1 MESTKNRKKGL
12 LSIVALIVCL
22 AMLTV
27 GTFAWFTDTATVKGN
42 KVYAGNLYVDVVAKG
57 AKIAAALDPEYKEDD
72 SVENHKFE
80 NVKAENSAAF
90 DKPVKSGSE
99 TENDYFI
106 VTDKTVPLIKL
117 ENVEP
122 GSTWPVDID
131 VKNSGDLAISYSAGF
146 SIDTGMSKTGLE
158 TLEEQYSD
166 KTDPEYSFRKAK
178 LGAKQKNSAGA
189 DIGKKLEEVLEVYA
203 VTKAEYEKSNKENA
217 AEGKS
222 MDLLKEDVVD
232 PATGEVT
239 KKANY
244 IGTVDQ
250 IIKCNDAAYM
260 AGLTD
265 ATKKAELLAVAARLA
280 ANASGY
286 CVPTDVAK
294 DPDWSG
300 SVPVYNTAGGLVE
313 TKTGVSDI
321 GTAYYAI
328 HMPTTVD
335 DLYQNASITLN
346 VGVTATQVEFETDG
360 TNVMIYD
367 NTDARQPAAEPDPTP
382 AP

>member
-27 GTFAWFTDTATVKGN
+27 GTYAWFTDTATVKGN
-42 KVYAGNLYVDVVAKG
+42 KVMAGNLYVDVVAKKS
-57 AKIAAALDPEYKEDD
+57 KIVEAEGWESTEVASKWTELVSNQSLKTVDGKSGDD
-72 SVENHKFE
+72 SSVT
-80 NVKAENSAAF
+80 
-90 DKPVKSGSE
+90 DD
-99 TENDYFI
+99 TYI
-106 VTDKTVPLIKL
+106 ILTDKTVPLIKL
-117 ENVEP
+117 TDVEP
-122 GSTWPVDID
+122 GSTWPVSID

-146 SIDTGMSKTGLE
+146 SIDSGASKTGLE
-158 TLEEQYSD
+158 TLNAQKAAGEIA
-166 KTDPEYSFRKAK
+166 DPEYSFRLGK
-178 LGAKQKNSAGA
+178 LSAKQKNSSGA

-203 VTKAEYEKSNKENA
+203 VTKTEYDKSYGSA
-217 AEGKS
+217 SEGKS
-222 MDLLKEDVVD
+222 MELLKEDVVD
-232 PATGEVT
+232 STSGTVT

-260 AGLTD
+260 AALTD
-265 ATKKAELLAVAARLA
+265 ATKKAELLKVAERLA

-286 CVPTDVAK
+286 CVPTEVANA
-294 DPDWSG
+294 SG
-300 SVPVYNTAGGLVE
+300 WTGVVPIFNTAGTQTD
-313 TKTGVSDI
+313 TKTDITDI

-328 HMPTTVD
+328 HMPGTVD
-335 DLYQNASITLN
+335 NLYQNASIILN

-367 NTDARQPAAEPDPTP
+367 NKDARQPVAEPAPTP